1 MILLYSTHQDAKLR
15 IVTFIQSQ
23 TQDTIAVAATPEEI
37 AELARKN
44 RPQTIFL
51 HMPAKPGTGRDIQ
64 SYLHGLLPQS
74 RVRLLP
80 YVHKTEQPIEDWK
93 EVIAKALRPRPAR
106 PSHIGEE
113 ERR

>member
-23 TQDTIAVAATPEEI
+23 TQDTIAVAATPAEI
-37 AELARKN
+37 AELARKQ

-80 YVHKTEQPIEDWK
+80 DAGLREQSMQ
-93 EVIAKALRPRPAR
+93 V
-106 PSHIGEE
+106 
-113 ERR
+113 